1 MPAELPAAY
10 FDANVALAYV
20 SGEAHRA
27 VVVRELL
34 RQADDGRR
42 RIYTSTLSIVEV
54 AFGAQEKGQGV
65 LDKETEARIDGLWPP
80 DGRPIALVEPSVAV
94 MRRAR
99 RLIRTAM
106 TTGRSLKAADA
117 VHLAT
122 ALAVG
127 APSSTPSRTLSGG
140 RQGPS

>member
-10 FDANVALAYV
+10 FDANVVLAYV

-54 AFGAQEKGQGV
+54 AFGAQEKENGV
-65 LDKETEARIDGLWPP
+65 LDDEI
-80 DGRPIALVEPSVAV
+80 EP
-94 MRRAR
+94 M
-99 RLIRTAM
+99 L
-106 TTGRSLKAADA
+106 
-117 VHLAT
+117 
-122 ALAVG
+122 
-127 APSSTPSRTLSGG
+127 
-140 RQGPS
+140 